1 MYWQTDTEFNYD
13 KPRWLLIMIDEEE
26 TKIVSQTQFLT
37 NLGPVSV
44 EGLHAY
50 IEKLELEIGRVRLE
64 IKKKDIIKKS
74 AELVFKHK
82 L

>member
-37 NLGPVSV
+37 DLGPVSV

-50 IEKLELEIGRVRLE
+50 IEKLELEIGRVQLE

>member
-1 MYWQTDTEFNYD
+1 
-13 KPRWLLIMIDEEE
+13 MIDEEE
-26 TKIVSQTQFLT
+26 EKIVSQRQFLT
-37 NLGPVSV
+37 DLGPVSV

-50 IEKLELEIGRVRLE
+50 IEKLELEIGRVQLE

>member
-1 MYWQTDTEFNYD
+1 
-13 KPRWLLIMIDEEE
+13 MIDEEE

-37 NLGPVSV
+37 DLGPVSV

-50 IEKLELEIGRVRLE
+50 IEKLELEIGRVQLE

>member
-1 MYWQTDTEFNYD
+1 MFWQTDTEFNYD

-64 IKKKDIIKKS
+64 IKKKDIIKKR

>member
-1 MYWQTDTEFNYD
+1 
-13 KPRWLLIMIDEEE
+13 MIDEEE
-26 TKIVSQTQFLT
+26 EKIVSQRQFLT
-37 NLGPVSV
+37 DLGPVSV

>member
-1 MYWQTDTEFNYD
+1 MFWQTDTEFNYD
-13 KPRWLLIMIDEEE
+13 KSRWLLIMIDEEE

-37 NLGPVSV
+37 DLGPVSV
-44 EGLHAY
+44 EGLHSY
-50 IEKLELEIGRVRLE
+50 IEKLELEIGRVQLE

>member
-1 MYWQTDTEFNYD
+1 
-13 KPRWLLIMIDEEE
+13 MIDEEE

-37 NLGPVSV
+37 DLGPVSV

-50 IEKLELEIGRVRLE
+50 IGKLELEIGRVQLE

>member
-1 MYWQTDTEFNYD
+1 MFWQTDTEFNYD

-37 NLGPVSV
+37 DLGPVSV

-50 IEKLELEIGRVRLE
+50 IEKLELEIGRVQLE

>member
-64 IKKKDIIKKS
+64 IKKKDIIKKN

>member
-1 MYWQTDTEFNYD
+1 MYWQTDTELNYD

-37 NLGPVSV
+37 DLGPVSV

-50 IEKLELEIGRVRLE
+50 IEKLELEIGRVQLE